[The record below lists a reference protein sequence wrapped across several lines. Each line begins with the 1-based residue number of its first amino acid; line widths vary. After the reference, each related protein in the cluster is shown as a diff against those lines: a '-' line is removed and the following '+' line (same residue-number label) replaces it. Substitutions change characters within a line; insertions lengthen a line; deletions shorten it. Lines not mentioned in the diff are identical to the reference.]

1 MARPVNA
8 DALATKQR
16 ILERA
21 SVLFADR
28 GPEAVS
34 VRDIAAASSVSL
46 AMVHHYFGSKEEL
59 VRATVDAMYAELSQ
73 VRAELEATFV
83 EGASLESVLHQA
95 IDTGFDFARAHQLAV
110 RTMMRTIVDT
120 GELPEE
126 RRTEVMLPFLALVE
140 RVLALDG
147 VSRHELRLRAQSIVF
162 LVTRYALATLP
173 ELALIAGLEAPGT
186 DPKKQARV
194 LRAVKRHLAGLAV
207 SALVATKESESCTK
221 PQRSTA
227 KRTRR

>member
-21 SVLFADR
+21 STLFADR

-59 VRATVDAMYAELSQ
+59 VRATVDAMYSELSQ
-73 VRAELEATFV
+73 VRARLEATFV
-83 EGASLESVLHQA
+83 EGASLESVIRQA
-95 IDTGFDFARAHQLAV
+95 IDTGFDFAREHQLAV
-110 RTMMRTIVDT
+110 RTMMRAVVDT

-140 RVLALDG
+140 KLLSSDG
-147 VSRHELRLRAQSIVF
+147 TTRHELRLRAQSVVF
-162 LVTRYALATLP
+162 LVTRYALATLQ
-173 ELALIAGLEAPGT
+173 ELALIAGLDPPGD

-194 LRAVKRHLAGLAV
+194 LRAVKRHLSELAV
-207 SALVATKESESCTK
+207 RALVADKEGEPCTK
-221 PQRSTA
+221 PERSAA
-227 KRTRR
+227 KRPKR